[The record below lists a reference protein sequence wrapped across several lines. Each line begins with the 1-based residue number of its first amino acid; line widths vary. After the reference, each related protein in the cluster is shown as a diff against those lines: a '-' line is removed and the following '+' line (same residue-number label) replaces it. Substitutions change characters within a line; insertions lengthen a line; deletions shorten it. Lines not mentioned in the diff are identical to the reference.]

1 LFEIERLAACFVALQ
16 LVVGFEASV
25 LEVFVLLAAKERTW
39 RSGKVVIL
47 WPANGSSRE

>member
-16 LVVGFEASV
+16 LVVGF
-25 LEVFVLLAAKERTW
+25 EVFVLLAAKERTW

-47 WPANGSSRE
+47 WPANGSWRE